1 MKSKLLIVSLL
12 LLSACSA
19 KDMQQTLDLIN
30 ANIEQTQLS
39 EQEVVAALKDALA
52 QGISR
57 GAGQAAALDGY
68 YGNPMLRI
76 EFPPA
81 VSKVESALRDIGL
94 GGEVD
99 KFVMQL
105 NRGAEQAASRAKPVF
120 IKAITSMSIED
131 AFSILKGAPD
141 AATQYLRKTTGA
153 ELRKEFAPIISSSLN
168 ETSATRNYADIVNRY
183 NGLPLVRKVDPD
195 LEAYA
200 SERAI
205 DGLFLLVA
213 QEEANIRANPAAR
226 ASALLRRVFGSLD

>member
-1 MKSKLLIVSLL
+1 MKCKILMLLLL

-30 ANIEQTQLS
+30 ANIDQPLS
-39 EQEVVAALKDALA
+39 EQEVVAGLKDALS

-68 YGNPMLRI
+68 YGNPALKI

-94 GGEVD
+94 GREVD
-99 KFVMQL
+99 RFVMQL

-120 IKAITSMSIED
+120 IKAITSMSIKD
-131 AFSILKGAPD
+131 AFSILKGPPD
-141 AATQYLRKTTGA
+141 AATQYLRKTTGD
-153 ELRKEFAPIISSSLN
+153 ELRNEFAPIIRSSLD
-168 ETSATRNYADIVNRY
+168 ETSATRYYGDIVNRY
-183 NGLPLVRKVDPD
+183 NQIPLVKKVDPD

-200 SERAI
+200 NERAI
-205 DGLFLLVA
+205 EGLFLLIA
-213 QEEANIRANPAAR
+213 REEANIRANPAAR
-226 ASALLRRVFGSLD
+226 ASELLRRVFGSLD